1 MYTIRSDVW
10 SSGLTLLELAMNRFP
25 YPDDLD
31 NPIELLSYIVRG
43 EASPHHLTDAIF
55 PTDPSYLRS
64 PNCKTRKTARGV
76 KK

>member
-31 NPIELLSYIVRG
+31 NPIELLSFIVRG
-43 EASPHHLTDAIF
+43 EVKPFLPIPIVILLKIS
-55 PTDPSYLRS
+55 RS
-64 PNCKTRKTARGV
+64 PNYKTKRTAPGA

>member
-31 NPIELLSYIVRG
+31 NPIELLSFIVRG
-43 EASPHHLTDAIF
+43 EARAFPSTAPVLLTGPHGF
-55 PTDPSYLRS
+55 
-64 PNCKTRKTARGV
+64 
-76 KK
+76 

>member
-31 NPIELLSYIVRG
+31 NPIELLSFIVRG
-43 EASPHHLTDAIF
+43 EARLLFFSSRHFIE
-55 PTDPSYLRS
+55 RS
-64 PNCKTRKTARGV
+64 LCS
-76 KK
+76 